1 MVSDVR
7 SSLRLMLVTDD
18 RLLAGRDP
26 VAVCRAAVAGG
37 VTSVQLRLKHASPR
51 ELVAVLRS
59 LRTAVPVPLLVNDR
73 LDVALAG
80 PADGVHLGSDD
91 IPVALARKV
100 APPGFIIGTSV
111 GTDEEAA
118 RGTGA
123 DYWGVGPLRRT
134 GTKTDAGEALGL
146 AGFRHLV
153 ETAQGIPCV
162 AIGGVRPEDV
172 EPVRKAGGAGVA
184 VAGGILGAP
193 DLQSAAGE
201 YRSIG

>member
-1 MVSDVR
+1 M
-7 SSLRLMLVTDD
+7 LRLVLVTDD

-26 VAVCRAAVAGG
+26 VAVCRAAVSGG

-59 LRTAVPVPLLVNDR
+59 LRAAVEVPILVNDR

-80 PADGVHLGSDD
+80 LADGVHLGSDD
-91 IPVALARKV
+91 IPLALARKI
-100 APPGFIIGTSV
+100 APRGFVIGASV
-111 GTDEEAA
+111 GTEEEAA
-118 RGTGA
+118 PGAGA
-123 DYWGVGPLRRT
+123 DYWGVGPLRPT

-153 ETAQGIPCV
+153 GLAQGIPCV

-172 EPVRKAGGAGVA
+172 EPVRTAGGAGVA

-193 DLQSAAGE
+193 DPESAAGE
-201 YRSIG
+201 YRSTG